1 MTTSLKAETIKF
13 PNRNLAHL
21 IRVPTS
27 VDIQQIITALELSAP
42 RALLVLNG
50 GTARLDP
57 EVGEQLGRLFDD
69 LARLVIEEKV
79 TVITGGTNAGVFALF
94 GNALQKWGGPVA
106 ACVGVAVAARAKWT
120 RLEPHHSHFVLVE
133 GDSWGEETPIMYR
146 LVAGLA
152 INCPSLAIFAGG
164 GQIVIE
170 EMLQNVAQN
179 REMIL
184 IAGSKGNTDAVV
196 AARSGAP
203 VSNGRIA
210 QVIHEGQVTVLGINQ
225 PPGELATLVRSRL
238 LDYEAA

>member
-1 MTTSLKAETIKF
+1 MTTSLKTETVKF

-27 VDIQQIITALELSAP
+27 VDIQGIITALELSAP

-50 GTARLDP
+50 GTASLDAH
-57 EVGEQLGRLFDD
+57 VKKQLSLMFAE
-69 LARLVIEEKV
+69 LARVVIEEKV

-106 ACVGVAVAARAKWT
+106 ACVGVAIAARAKWT

-133 GDSWGEETPIMYR
+133 GDGWGEETPVMYG
-146 LVAGLA
+146 LVAALA
-152 INCPSLAIFAGG
+152 GSCPSLAVFASGG
-164 GQIVIE
+164 RIVIE

-184 IAGSKGNTDAVV
+184 IAGSKGSTDVVV
-196 AARSGAP
+196 AARSDAP
-203 VSNGRIA
+203 VSNGRIV

-238 LDYEAA
+238 LDYAAA

>member
-21 IRVPTS
+21 IKVPTG

-50 GTARLDP
+50 GTASLDAH
-57 EVGEQLGRLFDD
+57 VKKQLSLMFAE
-69 LARLVIEEKV
+69 LARVVIEEKV

-133 GDSWGEETPIMYR
+133 GDSWGEETPIMYG

-152 INCPSLAIFAGG
+152 TNCPSLAVFAGG

-170 EMLQNVAQN
+170 EMLQNVAQK

-184 IAGSKGNTDAVV
+184 MAGSKGKTDAVV
-196 AARSGAP
+196 AALSGAQTP
-203 VSNGRIA
+203 AGRIA
-210 QVIHEGQVTVLGINQ
+210 RIAQEGRVTVFGIGQ
-225 PPGELATLVRSRL
+225 PPGELVALICSRL
-238 LDYEAA
+238 LDM